1 MGNTI
6 EHVLLDADGVLQDMP
21 GGWDEA
27 VTPYVGERARE
38 FLLRAWEDEVPSLA
52 GEEDFLPVLE
62 RVLAEFDV
70 TTPVEQFHDEV
81 WLRIEV
87 AAESMALVRDLRQA
101 GYGVHLATNQ
111 AAARATHMR
120 RALGYDDL
128 FDVSLYSCELG
139 LAKPDPAFFR
149 EAARRIGARPE
160 SILFVDDSARNVEG
174 AREAG
179 LAAERWDLTE
189 PRALTAV
196 LADHGVRP

>member
-1 MGNTI
+1 VRI

-38 FLLRAWEDEVPSLA
+38 FLLRAWEDEIPSLA
-52 GEEDFLPVLE
+52 GAGDFLPVLE
-62 RVLAEFDV
+62 ALLADFDV
-70 TTPVEQFHDEV
+70 PTPAAQFHEEV

-87 AAESMALVRDLRQA
+87 APESMGLVRDLKRA

-111 AAARATHMR
+111 AAGRAAHMR
-120 RALGYDDL
+120 SVLGYDDL

-139 LAKPDPAFFR
+139 VAKPDPAFFR
-149 EAARRIGARPE
+149 EAARLIDAPPE
-160 SILFVDDSARNVEG
+160 AILFVDDSDRNVAG

-179 LAAERWDLTE
+179 LVAEQWDLGADRTLGE
-189 PRALTAV
+189 I
-196 LADHGVRP
+196 LAAHGVQP